1 MARDR
6 SRSALILTMIATSL
20 FAFPAKAADI
30 VPHLAV
36 YDMSMLRKSSD
47 LVGGSG
53 RIALK
58 LERETCE
65 QIELDYRF
73 VARFEREDAT
83 VVTDQQTVSVENFA
97 ARAYH
102 FTTRTFVDN
111 VEGWVIRGS
120 ATNTDTRTRVEI
132 AEPSA
137 ETFDLPLS
145 VFPTAH
151 TMDLIDMAIA
161 GESLVEA
168 RLYDGDNEAGK
179 LLTTTA
185 IITPVEAEAT
195 PPGPANPEAASSPVA
210 AMLDLRR
217 WRVAE
222 SYYNSDSKLDGLPL
236 FQTSYTLYENG
247 ISDDIIIDNGDYAF
261 SGSLSKLELAAAPD
275 CEDAS

>member
-6 SRSALILTMIATSL
+6 SRSARILMMIATGL

-30 VPHLAV
+30 MPHLAV

-97 ARAYH
+97 ARAYD

-111 VEGWVIRGS
+111 VEAWVIRGS

-145 VFPTAH
+145 VFPSAH
-151 TMDLIDMAIA
+151 TMDLIDRAIA
-161 GESLVEA
+161 GESFVET

-185 IITPVEAEAT
+185 IITPVQGEAT
-195 PPGPANPEAASSPVA
+195 PPAPANPDGSPSLVT
-210 AMLDLRR
+210 AMRDMRR

-236 FQTSYTLYENG
+236 FQTSYILYENG
-247 ISDDIIIDNGDYAF
+247 VSDDIMIDNGDYAF
-261 SGSLSKLELAAAPD
+261 SGSLSKLELASAPD
-275 CEDAS
+275 CRNRS